1 MYIGTLKLNRALQ
14 FVFLSLAILFWLL
27 VITEATGS
35 VVIRTIAG
43 IEGIICGLSAIYAAI
58 AQVWNEVY
66 GKEILPIGAVKN
78 E

>member
-1 MYIGTLKLNRALQ
+1 M
-14 FVFLSLAILFWLL
+14 L
-27 VITEATGS
+27 VISEATGS
-35 VVIRTIAG
+35 IVFKTITG

-66 GKEILPIGAVKN
+66 GKEILPLGAVKK

>member
-1 MYIGTLKLNRALQ
+1 M
-14 FVFLSLAILFWLL
+14 L

-35 VVIRTIAG
+35 VAIKTITG
-43 IEGIICGLSAIYAAI
+43 IEGIVCGLSAIYAAI

-66 GKEILPIGAVKN
+66 GKEILPLGAIKK